1 MSIKID
7 RFESYP
13 IGRTP
18 ADIKLH
24 SKATI
29 LIKDHLDDSVIS
41 FIQLNGDIKENKALA
56 KLIIETIE
64 NFIENSGDENDD
76 SEDSH

>member
-18 ADIKLH
+18 VDIKLH
-24 SKATI
+24 SNATI
-29 LIKDHLDDSVIS
+29 LIKDHTDNSVIS
-41 FIQLNGDIKENKALA
+41 FIQLNGDLKENKELA
-56 KLIIETIE
+56 ELIIKTIE
-64 NFIENSGDENDD
+64 DFIEGEGTNDD